1 MNLNDEFEKI
11 NTDFCFIYHLFEDE
25 IINENNKSNNINEK
39 QDFETNLEEFNKFY
53 DTEKCLQ
60 NPCFKFFIKYDDMNK
75 LKQYFF
81 ILILNY
87 LKVVD
92 NDEKINYYIL
102 LYYLNKN
109 YFNEIEIVHIDKIIK
124 NIERMDEIVVGNK
137 NALNILKYSLKIL
150 NTKETEDIKKITNEL
165 ISFESTKPK
174 VTDCFDDTNK
184 YYEDLLNELLYKI
197 KKLEKIPKI
206 NSRTEIKN
214 YWCSIIELLYILIQ
228 PKDLENNI
236 IKINFYFIVK
246 LIQKFHIY

>member
-1 MNLNDEFEKI
+1 L
-11 NTDFCFIYHLFEDE
+11 
-25 IINENNKSNNINEK
+25 
-39 QDFETNLEEFNKFY
+39 
-53 DTEKCLQ
+53 
-60 NPCFKFFIKYDDMNK
+60 
-75 LKQYFF
+75 F

-87 LKVVD
+87 LKIIS

-102 LYYLNKN
+102 LFYLNKK
-109 YFNEIEIVHIDKIIK
+109 YFTEIGIAHMDEIIK
-124 NIERMDEIVVGNK
+124 NIESVNEIVVKNK
-137 NALNILKYSLKIL
+137 NVLNILKYSLIIL
-150 NTKETEDIKKITNEL
+150 NVKELEGIKKITNEL
-165 ISFESTKPK
+165 IYFEPTKPK